1 MYDYKYPNS
10 TNFKD
15 KYEQDFKVLITGD
28 ISVELISLNQFSHSA
43 PRITI
48 KGPFNVKPSI
58 TI

>member
-1 MYDYKYPNS
+1 MYDYKDPNG

-28 ISVELISLNQFSHSA
+28 ISVELITLNQFSNPT

-48 KGPFNVKPSI
+48 NGPFNVKPSL